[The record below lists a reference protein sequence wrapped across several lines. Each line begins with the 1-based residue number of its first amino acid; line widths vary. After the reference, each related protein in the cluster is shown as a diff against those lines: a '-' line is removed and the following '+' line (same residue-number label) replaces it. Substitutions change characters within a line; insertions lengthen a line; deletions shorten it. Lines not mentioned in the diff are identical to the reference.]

1 MSPGRHDLSYVSLGC
16 TFSFVS
22 FFRSLS
28 RSPLSFGVLSAGPPF
43 FYALLPV
50 CEGDSVAPEGWLQPR
65 LSFSVCRRLFG
76 VFCLGCVC
84 VCGGRMA
91 GCATGRCGSVWRLLA
106 DDDRRR
112 LAVQLVALPLPLLR
126 SLQRGGWPLGA
137 RLKRA
142 FRSEGVHS

>member
-43 FYALLPV
+43 FLRSLYLFVRGIQLHRWGRYSPAF
-50 CEGDSVAPEGWLQPR
+50 
-65 LSFSVCRRLFG
+65 LSLCVGGCSGFSVWG
-76 VFCLGCVC
+76 VC